1 MKPVI
6 TDTITQYRALLTNA
20 EDLKANDI
28 NAEIKATK
36 WYDEKPSLSVVKKK
50 AQLEGKDMVIIE
62 TMTVTMETYDS
73 KEE

>member
-1 MKPVI
+1 MKPVMI
-6 TDTITQYRALLTNA
+6 ETETQYRALLTNA

-36 WYDEKPSLSVVKKK
+36 WYGEKPSLDLVKKK
-50 AQLEGKDMVIIE
+50 ARLEGKDMVIIE
-62 TMTVTMETYDS
+62 TMTVTMEIHDS